1 MINEKLNG
9 EEITPFL
16 NDFIKQSYNF
26 NNVYHQTGQ
35 GKTSDSE
42 FIVDNSLYP
51 LGRGAVFFTNA
62 GNQYMAAPEIL
73 KTADTIQRCS
83 TLIIRAFGIVI

>member
-9 EEITPFL
+9 KEITPFL
-16 NDFIKQSYNF
+16 NKLIKKSYNF
-26 NNVYHQTGQ
+26 TNFYQTGQ

-51 LGRGAVFFTNA
+51 LGRGLCSSQIQVMKYTAT
-62 GNQYMAAPEIL
+62 PELL
-73 KTADTIQRCS
+73 KDEGYHS
-83 TLIIRAFGIVI
+83 SVIHANNKKFLEP